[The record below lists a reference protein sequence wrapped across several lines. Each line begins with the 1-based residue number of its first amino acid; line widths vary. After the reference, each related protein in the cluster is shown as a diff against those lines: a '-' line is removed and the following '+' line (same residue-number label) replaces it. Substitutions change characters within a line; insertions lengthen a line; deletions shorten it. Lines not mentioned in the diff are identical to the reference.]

1 MNKTNESSNQVSA
14 IIALYNGANH
24 ITSAIESVLLQTTK
38 VGELI
43 IVDDGSTDNGVSVV
57 ENYILNNDI
66 QDFQIKIIR
75 QENSGQ
81 GSARNAGASKANNPF
96 IGFLDQDD
104 TWSTTHVEK
113 LLKEICSDPSIGWV
127 YTDFNEFDE
136 QNRFIRRQFL
146 AKQNYCPP
154 VNSLFGF
161 IDQDLM
167 MLPSSALIRR
177 DAFLAIGGFDTQFR
191 GYEDD
196 DLFIRLLVS
205 GWDFKYFP
213 EALVNYRIHP
223 DNSSRNLSFPKS
235 RIKFYRKYRNFFEKE
250 SDYFSKY
257 LHQHLAPRMI
267 SAAIQDA
274 AISARDKNE
283 EARALASSFLKEIFL
298 DTGFSTRS
306 RIVYYS
312 SRHPLILR
320 LALYIRGIFRKPVL
334 KKSKTY

>member
-1 MNKTNESSNQVSA
+1 MNKTTEPSNQVSA
-14 IIALYNGANH
+14 VIALYNGAEH
-24 ITSAIESVLLQTTK
+24 ITAAIESVLLQTSK

-43 IVDDGSTDNGVSVV
+43 IVDDGSTDDGVSVIQ
-57 ENYILNNDI
+57 NYILNNDI
-66 QDFQIKIIR
+66 HDFQIQIIQ

-81 GSARNAGASKANNPF
+81 GSARNAGASKANHPF

-113 LLKEICSDPSIGWV
+113 LIQEICSDPSIGWA

-146 AKQNYCPP
+146 AKQNYSPP

-161 IDQDLM
+161 IDRDLM

-177 DAFLAIGGFDTQFR
+177 DAFLAVGGFDTQFR

-205 GWDFKYFP
+205 GWDFKYLP

-223 DNSSRNLSFPKS
+223 DNSSRNLSFPNS
-235 RIKFYRKYRNFFEKE
+235 RIKFYKKYRNFFEKE
-250 SDYFSKY
+250 SEYFSKY

-267 SAAIQDA
+267 SAALQDA
-274 AISARDKNE
+274 AIAARDKNE
-283 EARALASSFLKEIFL
+283 EARFLASSFLKEIFL
-298 DTGFSTRS
+298 DTGFTIRS
-306 RIVYYS
+306 RIVYFS
-312 SRHPLILR
+312 SRHPLSLR
-320 LALYIRGIFRKPVL
+320 FALYIRGIFRKPVS
-334 KKSKTY
+334 KQSKTF